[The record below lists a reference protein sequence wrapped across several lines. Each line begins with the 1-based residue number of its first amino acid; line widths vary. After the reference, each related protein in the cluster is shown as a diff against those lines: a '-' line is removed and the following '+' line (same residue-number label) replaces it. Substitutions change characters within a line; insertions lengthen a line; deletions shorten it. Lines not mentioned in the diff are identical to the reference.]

1 MKISKPECSP
11 AHTTAQGAESTGLQG
26 GQAFAF
32 GPCSVLDIAPR
43 CSPGIHGGARCGGH
57 AHLPA
62 GPAPGCS
69 GSSAGRRRR
78 RRTPAA
84 GWRRGRARDPRWA
97 QRRSRRG
104 GGRARGL
111 GGPNHRAPRRG
122 RATAAQSG
130 PSAPRLQGA
139 PGVTN
144 AEPRGAEGSAGG
156 GCHAT
161 PGGARR
167 RQTPP
172 PARKGRGR
180 QVSSEVGA
188 PLPRLAGPWTPTV
201 PTLRGVPGDG
211 GLGLPAHPA
220 RSRALGLPAP
230 PSRLPPASSGPPHTP
245 PRLCCGGPRDPQKP
259 STSQPFGH
267 HPSPPPTV
275 SSNCPPSPRRPDRL
289 VPAIAEPTSVSSP
302 WEHSCL
308 SSPAVTAAGPLR
320 PPCLWLRLPKL
331 VLAQRRPVLPL
342 VRCCPVSA
350 HTCREGQG
358 DPIVID

>member
-1 MKISKPECSP
+1 MKIPKPECSP

-32 GPCSVLDIAPR
+32 GPCSVLDIALR
-43 CSPGIHGGARCGGH
+43 CSPGIHGGARRRGH

-69 GSSAGRRRR
+69 SSSAGRRRR

-84 GWRRGRARDPRWA
+84 GWRRGWARDPRWA

-188 PLPRLAGPWTPTV
+188 PLPGLAGPWTPTV

-211 GLGLPAHPA
+211 GLGLPTHPA

-245 PRLCCGGPRDPQKP
+245 HPGSAAEGQGTLRNPAPASPLGTTQVLH
-259 STSQPFGH
+259 Q
-267 HPSPPPTV
+267 PSPPTV
-275 SSNCPPSPRRPDRL
+275 PLPRDARTGSCQPSLNPHLCPPRGS
-289 VPAIAEPTSVSSP
+289 
-302 WEHSCL
+302 
-308 SSPAVTAAGPLR
+308 TAA
-320 PPCLWLRLPKL
+320 CHLP
-331 VLAQRRPVLPL
+331 Q
-342 VRCCPVSA
+342 
-350 HTCREGQG
+350 
-358 DPIVID
+358 